1 MSRAFV
7 KEDIDLPERTSAR
20 RSPAGLPPGAV
31 NYMTVEGAGALRRR
45 LEELTQTGA
54 DAEERQRLEQTL
66 ATAVTVPPPA
76 TADAAVFGSTVTLVN
91 EQGESRIHRIVG
103 ADEAGLAP
111 ENVSWVSLAGKALLG
126 ASMNQRLKLPP
137 DDVTLWR
144 VADIR

>member
-7 KEDIDLPERTSAR
+7 KEDVDLPERTGAR

-31 NYMTVEGAGALRRR
+31 NYMTEEGAGALRRR
-45 LEELTQTGA
+45 LEVLTQAGG

-91 EQGESRIHRIVG
+91 GEGETRTLRIVG
-103 ADEAGLAP
+103 ADETGFAP
-111 ENVSWVSLAGKALLG
+111 ENVSWVSPVGKALLG
-126 ASMNQRLKLPP
+126 AALNQRLKLPP
-137 DDVTLWR
+137 DDRMLWR
-144 VADIR
+144 VAAIG